1 MPIACQDR
9 LAPVAPRPAA
19 CRPAGDTAALPINA
33 VALVV
38 RAVNVLALAAV
49 LVTGRL
55 RTTLDL

>member
-9 LAPVAPRPAA
+9 LAPVGPRPAA
-19 CRPAGDTAALPINA
+19 CRPAGDTAAPINA

-38 RAVNVLALAAV
+38 RAVNVLALPAV
-49 LVTGRL
+49 VVTGRL